1 MDKFGTEVSVFG
13 PDIKQ
18 IIEPPMVPGV
28 LLPIVGCS
36 VPEQVHNEWLQGS
49 AHRGE
54 GRRSVQ
60 VILAV
65 VEQIIEEIEYVE
77 PSTLG
82 RRFGASFIEGACQRD
97 QVFGQPAYP
106 VRRGSDIVK

>member
-36 VPEQVHNEWLQGS
+36 VPEQVHNVWLQGS
-49 AHRGE
+49 AHR
-54 GRRSVQ
+54 
-60 VILAV
+60 
-65 VEQIIEEIEYVE
+65 
-77 PSTLG
+77 
-82 RRFGASFIEGACQRD
+82 
-97 QVFGQPAYP
+97 
-106 VRRGSDIVK
+106 